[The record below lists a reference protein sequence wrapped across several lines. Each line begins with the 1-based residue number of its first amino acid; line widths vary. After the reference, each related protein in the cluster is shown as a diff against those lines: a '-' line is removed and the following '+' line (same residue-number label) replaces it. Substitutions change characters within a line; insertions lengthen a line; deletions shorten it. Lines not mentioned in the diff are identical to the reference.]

1 MLKDYDSNDVDIG
14 VNPML
19 NSQAEM
25 DPDEKKKMLNDSLY
39 DFILKLLEG
48 PNQFTDPAMALQ
60 HNYITKAASTRI
72 DRPSDLSY

>member
-48 PNQFTDPAMALQ
+48 PN
-60 HNYITKAASTRI
+60 
-72 DRPSDLSY
+72 